1 METFTVVY
9 ENAEYSAM
17 YRVTVSNGRV
27 KYQLL
32 PGTLSRKTL
41 VHAAGDSQLEIL

>member
-9 ENAEYSAM
+9 ENEEYSAM
-17 YRVTVSNGRV
+17 YRVTVSDGRI

-32 PGTLSRKTL
+32 PGTLFRKTF
-41 VHAAGDSQLEIL
+41 VSVFGDSQTEIL

>member
-9 ENAEYSAM
+9 ENEEYSAM
-17 YRVTVSNGRV
+17 YRVTVNDGHV

-32 PGTLSRKTL
+32 PGTLFRKTL
-41 VHAAGDSQLEIL
+41 VNVFSDSQPEIL